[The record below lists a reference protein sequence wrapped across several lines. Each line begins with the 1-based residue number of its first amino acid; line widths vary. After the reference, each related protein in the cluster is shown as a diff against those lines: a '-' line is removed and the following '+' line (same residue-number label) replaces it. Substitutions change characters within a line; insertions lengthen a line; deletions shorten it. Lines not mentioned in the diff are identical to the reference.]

1 MDAFVLDRGTVR
13 ATFPAMPERLAGLL
27 LPAFTPRHEG
37 DLGIG
42 DTRSM
47 RKWID
52 YCAETGIG
60 FLQLLP
66 INEMG
71 GDDSPYNAISSVA
84 LEPLYLSFEPKEIP
98 GLESGDVQEAKA
110 AMGEGLIASKV
121 DYAAVKKVKR
131 GLLEKA
137 WLRFQSGPGDIA
149 FFRFRRQESAW
160 LENYCNYRW
169 LMDQAGG
176 SEAWDWWPEE
186 WKTVEGALAHMEAE
200 RAKDATAVNDRLE
213 FYAWVQWLCF
223 RQWRAVRAHADDKGV
238 KLMGDIPIGVSRYSA
253 DVFFHREDFDL
264 DWCGGAPPELVFK
277 HDLFIQKWGQNW
289 GIPLYRWE
297 KMQAAGFPWWRQR
310 ISKLTDIFH
319 IFRID
324 HVLGFYRIYSF
335 PWQPQRNGEFLSLTE
350 KEAAELTGGP
360 LPGWAPR
367 PDDTP
372 SNKAANRTDGDVRLK
387 MAVEAAG
394 SSAVVGEDLGSVPD
408 YVRPHLASL
417 DIAGF
422 RVPHWD
428 FDHEGH
434 VIPPDELPECSFA
447 TYATHDHDSIPAM
460 WANFHRIVADPDA
473 DPDEQKQAAEYLR
486 LMAEFAGISD
496 EAPYGPEVKEALIR
510 ALFSSRSRYAAVMI
524 TDICDL
530 TDRINSPGTVG
541 PHNWS
546 FRLPLEKEATAV
558 REMKALLPI
567 LEKAS
572 RVHPES

>member
-1 MDAFVLDRGTVR
+1 V
-13 ATFPAMPERLAGLL
+13 
-27 LPAFTPRHEG
+27 
-37 DLGIG
+37 
-42 DTRSM
+42 
-47 RKWID
+47 
-52 YCAETGIG
+52 
-60 FLQLLP
+60 
-66 INEMG
+66 
-71 GDDSPYNAISSVA
+71 
-84 LEPLYLSFEPKEIP
+84 
-98 GLESGDVQEAKA
+98 
-110 AMGEGLIASKV
+110 
-121 DYAAVKKVKR
+121 
-131 GLLEKA
+131 
-137 WLRFQSGPGDIA
+137 A
-149 FFRFRRQESAW
+149 FFRFRREERAW
-160 LENYCNYRW
+160 LDNYCIYRW
-169 LMDQAGG
+169 LMDQSGG
-176 SEAWDWWPEE
+176 SEAWDWWPEA
-186 WKTVEGALAHMEAE
+186 WKTVDGALAHLESE
-200 RAKDATAVNDRLE
+200 RARNAAAVTERLE

-223 RQWRAVRAHADDKGV
+223 HQWRAVRAHADNKGV

-264 DWCGGAPPELVFK
+264 ENCGGAPPELVFK
-277 HDLFIQKWGQNW
+277 HDPFIQKWGQNW
-289 GIPLYRWE
+289 GIPLYHWDR
-297 KMQAAGFPWWRQR
+297 MQAAGFPWWRQR

-350 KEAAELTGGP
+350 KEAAKLTGGP

-372 SNKAANRTDGDVRLK
+372 ANKAANRADGDVRLR
-387 MAVEAAG
+387 MAIEAAG

-422 RVPHWD
+422 RVPQWD
-428 FDHEGH
+428 FDDEGH
-434 VIPPDELPECSFA
+434 VIPPDQLPECSFA

-460 WANFHRIVADPDA
+460 WANYHRIVADPEA
-473 DPDEQKQAAEYLR
+473 DPDEQQQAEEYLR

-496 EAPYGPEVKEALIR
+496 ETPYGPEVKAALIG
-510 ALFSSRSRYAAVMI
+510 ALLSSRSRYAAVMI

-558 REMKALLPI
+558 REMKALRPV
-567 LEKAS
+567 LEKAG
-572 RVHPES
+572 RI